1 MKVQAVVFD
10 QGEQIS
16 IREVGLP
23 EIQKDQFRTETLYSF
38 VSPGTELRTLAGHYG
53 ANKNFP
59 IIPGYSAVSRVVEV
73 GSEVKKFQVGDL
85 LSTRGGSV
93 FIGAKGYWGGEAG
106 GHVFGQEAPV
116 VKLPPDAAKNPLRYA
131 VTEVAAIS
139 YRGVQSA
146 DPQPGEH
153 AVVIGQGMIG
163 SFAAEFLRV
172 KGCLVTVCDIS
183 AERLAVSREAGFTTV
198 ELNGDDAVAQ
208 LLAYGCNGFDIVAEC
223 SGSTG
228 GFKTAVQLIRQVPFG
243 ERMRHIR
250 KDWPRLLLQANYVDE
265 IPVNPCWFF
274 KGEGV
279 ILLTPADRSPDDRLQ
294 VAGLISSGQWDP
306 SPYLKNVFTPAEM
319 PDAYRKLQKREISS
333 AICQWRDL

>member
-1 MKVQAVVFD
+1 MNVQAVVFD

-23 EIQKDQFRTETLYSF
+23 ELQENQFRTETLFSF
-38 VSPGTELRTLAGHYG
+38 VSPGTELRTLTGHYG
-53 ANKNFP
+53 ADKNYP
-59 IIPGYSAVSRVVEV
+59 LIPGYSTISRVVEV
-73 GSEVKKFQVGDL
+73 GSGVKGYQVGDL
-85 LSTRGGSV
+85 LSTRGGGE
-93 FIGAKGYWGGEAG
+93 FIGAATFWGGEAG
-106 GHVFGQEAPV
+106 GHLFYQNSLV
-116 VKLPPDAAKNPLRYA
+116 VKLPPEAAKNPLPYA

-139 YRGVQSA
+139 YRGVLSA

-163 SFAAEFLRV
+163 TFAAEFLRL

-198 ELNGDDAVAQ
+198 ELSSDDAVAQ
-208 LLAYGCNGFDIVAEC
+208 LLAYGCGGFDIVAEC

-228 GFKTAVQLIRQVPFG
+228 GFKTAAQLIRQDTR
-243 ERMRHIR
+243 ESMLRLR
-250 KDWPRLLLQANYVDE
+250 KGWPRLLLQGNYVDD
-265 IPVNPCWFF
+265 IPLNPCWFF
-274 KGEGV
+274 KGEGLTV
-279 ILLTPADRSPDDRLQ
+279 LTPADRLPDDRLQ
-294 VAGLISSGQWDP
+294 VAELIRSGKWDP

-333 AICQWRDL
+333 VICQWRDL

>member
-23 EIQKDQFRTETLYSF
+23 ELQENQFRTETLFSF
-38 VSPGTELRTLAGHYG
+38 VSPGSELRTLAGHYG
-53 ANKNFP
+53 ANKHFP
-59 IIPGYSAVSRVVEV
+59 IIPGYSSVSRVVEV
-73 GSEVKKFQVGDL
+73 GSGIKGYQVGDL
-85 LSTRGGSV
+85 LSTRGGSE
-93 FIGAKGYWGGEAG
+93 FIGAKSYWGGEAG
-106 GHVFGQEAPV
+106 GHVFYQNSLL
-116 VKLPPDAAKNPLRYA
+116 VKLSPDAAQDPLRYA
-131 VTEVAAIS
+131 VAEVAAIS
-139 YRGVQSA
+139 YRGVLSA
-146 DPQPGEH
+146 DPRPGEH

-163 SFAAEFLRV
+163 TFAAEFLRL

-208 LLAYGCNGFDIVAEC
+208 LLAYGCGGFDIVAEC
-223 SGSTG
+223 SGSAG
-228 GFKTAVQLIRQVPFG
+228 GFKTAAQLIRQDSR
-243 ERMRHIR
+243 ESMRRLR
-250 KDWPRLLLQANYVDE
+250 KDWPRLLLQGNYVDE
-265 IPVNPCWFF
+265 IPLNPCWFF
-274 KGEGV
+274 KGEGLTV
-279 ILLTPADRSPDDRLQ
+279 LTPSDRLPDDRLQ
-294 VAGLISSGQWDP
+294 VVELIRSRKWDP

>member
-1 MKVQAVVFD
+1 MNVQAVVFD

-23 EIQKDQFRTETLYSF
+23 EVQKDQFRTETLFSF
-38 VSPGTELRTLAGHYG
+38 VSPGSELRTLAGHYG
-53 ANKNFP
+53 ADKYFP

-73 GSEVKKFQVGDL
+73 GAEVKGFQAGDL
-85 LSTRGGSV
+85 LSTRGGGQ
-93 FIGAKGYWGGEAG
+93 FTGAKAHWGGEAG
-106 GHVFGQEAPV
+106 GHVLCQTAPV
-116 VKLPPDAAKNPLRYA
+116 VKLPPDAAKDPLRYA

-139 YRGVQSA
+139 FRGVQSA

-163 SFAAEFLRV
+163 TFVAEFLRL

-208 LLAYGCNGFDIVAEC
+208 LLAYSCGGFDIVAEC
-223 SGSTG
+223 SGSVG
-228 GFKTAVQLIRQVPFG
+228 GFKTAVQIIRQDSR
-243 ERMRHIR
+243 ERMRRLR
-250 KDWPRLLLQANYVDE
+250 KDWPRLLLQGNYVDE
-265 IPVNPCWFF
+265 IPLNPCWFF
-274 KGEGV
+274 KGEGLTV
-279 ILLTPADRSPDDRLQ
+279 LTPADRLPDDRQQ
-294 VAGLISSGQWDP
+294 VVELIRSGKWDP

-333 AICQWRDL
+333 AICQWRAL

>member
-1 MKVQAVVFD
+1 MKVQAVIFD

-23 EIQKDQFRTETLYSF
+23 EIQNDQFRTETLFSF
-38 VSPGTELRTLAGHYG
+38 VSPGTELRTLAGHYD
-53 ANKNFP
+53 ADKHFP

-73 GSEVKKFQVGDL
+73 GSEVKGYRIGDL
-85 LSTRGGSV
+85 LSIRGGGG
-93 FIGAKGYWGGEAG
+93 FIGAKNYWGGEAG
-106 GHVFGQEAPV
+106 GHVLGQNAPV
-116 VKLPPDAAKNPLRYA
+116 VKLPPDAAINPLRYA
-131 VTEVAAIS
+131 VAEVAAIS
-139 YRGVQSA
+139 YRGVLSA

-163 SFAAEFLRV
+163 NFAAEFLRL

-183 AERLAVSREAGFTTV
+183 AERLAVSRETGFTTV

-208 LLAYGCNGFDIVAEC
+208 LLAYGCGGFDIVAEC

-228 GFKTAVQLIRQVPFG
+228 GFKTAVQLIRQDSR
-243 ERMRHIR
+243 ESMRRLR
-250 KDWPRLLLQANYVDE
+250 KDWPRLLLQGNYVDE
-265 IPVNPCWFF
+265 IPLNPCWFF
-274 KGEGV
+274 KGEGLTV
-279 ILLTPADRSPDDRLQ
+279 LTPADRLPDDRQQ
-294 VAGLISSGQWDP
+294 VVELIRSRKWDP